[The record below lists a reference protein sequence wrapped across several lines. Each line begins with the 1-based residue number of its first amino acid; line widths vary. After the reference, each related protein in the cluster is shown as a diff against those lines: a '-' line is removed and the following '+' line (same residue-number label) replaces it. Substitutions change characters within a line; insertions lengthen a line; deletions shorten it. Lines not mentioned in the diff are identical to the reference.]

1 MASEIRVNSLSSRT
15 GLSTVTFTDTGPIF
29 SGITTFQDNSGFNV
43 GTGGSIF
50 SPASNTVTLGTN
62 NAERFR
68 ITSAGN
74 IIPGTNNATSIG
86 DGTTNFASIWA
97 STRFRGND
105 NVKLILGNSQDL
117 VIRHDGTN
125 NIIGSPVGGDLH
137 IKSGTG
143 DNDNQLIAAFKHSNA
158 SVGIGTSNPTN
169 TLEISKVDN
178 HGITLRRPAGGSNP
192 GTVKFEVHSNGAGRL
207 ISERDF
213 NINFDT
219 DNLGSQHFSVSSNG
233 SEKVRIT
240 SGGNIGINET
250 SPYYKLHLKT
260 NNNAT
265 SLSGGGSGNWG
276 GDGIRIENE
285 NTTGGSMSLA
295 HFRTYDADWH
305 IGNKYVGANNSDF
318 IFSSEGNERLRITS
332 DGKMGVGT
340 ASPNHRLTLHN
351 SGTGTFD
358 ALNITSGL
366 TNSVGLQFGIDSAS
380 NVFFWHTANG
390 GIKFATNNVERARVT
405 NNGITFNGDTAA
417 DNALN
422 DYEQGTW
429 NPTIA
434 FGGSSTGV
442 SYSERQGIYV
452 KIGNLVW
459 ASIVIS
465 LTNNGSG
472 TGDVSITL
480 PFTVGSNS
488 ENRGIGTLAYFAG
501 FAGLNSNPNI
511 YASSGGATTCRL
523 QHLNNGGGGNGTQ
536 VTTLTHGNISNTA
549 GIRGAIM
556 YTTI

>member
-62 NAERFR
+62 SAERFR
-68 ITSAGN
+68 ITSGGN

-158 SVGIGTSNPTN
+158 SVGIGTDNPDATLKVNVASGNNGVVVQNTSTANIALFGARNGDATVQIGQWGSTASGTTFGLSNADLSFIYTTSYSTTHPSA
-169 TLEISKVDN
+169 LA
-178 HGITLRRPAGGSNP
+178 L
-192 GTVKFEVHSNGAGRL
+192 GTVSNKPIVFATNNTERL
-207 ISERDF
+207 
-213 NINFDT
+213 
-219 DNLGSQHFSVSSNG
+219 
-233 SEKVRIT
+233 RIT
-240 SGGNIGINET
+240 SDGNIGINET

-260 NNNAT
+260 NNATT
-265 SLSGGGSGNWG
+265 SLSGGNSGNWG
-276 GDGIRIENE
+276 SDGIRIENT
-285 NTTGGSMSLA
+285 NTTVGSMSLA
-295 HFRTYDADWH
+295 HFRNYDADWH
-305 IGNKYVGANNSDF
+305 IGGKYNSSNNSDF
-318 IFSSEGNERLRITS
+318 LFITESNERLR
-332 DGKMGVGT
+332 V
-340 ASPNHRLTLHN
+340 L
-351 SGTGTFD
+351 SGG
-358 ALNITSGL
+358 GL
-366 TNSVGLQFGIDSAS
+366 
-380 NVFFWHTANG
+380 
-390 GIKFATNNVERARVT
+390 
-405 NNGITFNGDTAA
+405 TFNGDTAA
-417 DNALN
+417 DNALD

-442 SYSERQGIYV
+442 NYVEREGIYV

-465 LTNNGSG
+465 LSSNGSG
-472 TGDVSITL
+472 TGDISITL

-501 FAGLNSNPNI
+501 FGGLNSNPNI

-536 VTTLTHGNISNTA
+536 VTTLTHGNVGNNA
-549 GIRGAIM
+549 GMRGAIM
-556 YTTI
+556 YTTM